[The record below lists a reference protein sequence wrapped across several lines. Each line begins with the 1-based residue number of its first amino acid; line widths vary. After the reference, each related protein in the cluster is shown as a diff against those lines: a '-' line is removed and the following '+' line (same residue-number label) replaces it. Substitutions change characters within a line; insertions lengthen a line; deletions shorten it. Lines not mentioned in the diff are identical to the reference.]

1 MRELQNLECKNRQAS
16 SSYERD
22 TIQLFSFFVD
32 KAQNGTFKVAP
43 LFRWAETTE
52 ALCQELDNLLARHR
66 LTDYASII
74 FSTINL
80 IMIFTEHPRLTYF
93 FFLVCIPVICAEHF
107 KILTLQDI

>member
-1 MRELQNLECKNRQAS
+1 MRTSVSRRHLGFLFFLMENR
-16 SSYERD
+16 
-22 TIQLFSFFVD
+22 TTFIHT
-32 KAQNGTFKVAP
+32 AQNGTFEVAP

-80 IMIFTEHPRLTYF
+80 IMIFTEHPRLTFF

-107 KILTLQDI
+107 KILTLQDT